1 MSCFTYISTSYFNVR
16 QKTQPKLG
24 SSQYSNAG
32 MVLDDELGKKEFA
45 AVTSH
50 RIDPH
55 SMPVHRRS
63 RAASY
68 TPALDVTKV
77 IISFDYETTL
87 LP

>member
-1 MSCFTYISTSYFNVR
+1 M
-16 QKTQPKLG
+16 L
-24 SSQYSNAG
+24 
-32 MVLDDELGKKEFA
+32 LDDELGKKEFA
-45 AVTSH
+45 AGTSH

-77 IISFDYETTL
+77 IISFGYETTF

>member
-1 MSCFTYISTSYFNVR
+1 
-16 QKTQPKLG
+16 
-24 SSQYSNAG
+24 

-77 IISFDYETTL
+77 IISFGYETTF